1 LSSWLLHCRLLDER
15 RLRLKGVLL
24 THLHADFVSGHE
36 ELRRRLG
43 VTIFVG
49 AGAEMQVPH
58 YPVHDGE
65 QLVLSSRYA
74 MAAMTTPGH
83 TTGCVTWLLV
93 DRRDGNKPL
102 KAFTGDTLF
111 VGSVGRPDLLGS
123 VGVTPED
130 MARMMFDSLHNKLMK
145 LPDDVEVHPAHG
157 PGAVSLVSTAFRP
170 CLTTILCC
178 YCGCLT
184 VAVMVLW
191 GSLRLTVWQ
200 GHLTGVYRHQ
210 LACFPRCSPLLS
222 CALH

>member
-130 MARMMFDSLHNKLMK
+130 MARTMFESLHNKLMR

-157 PGAVSLVSTAFRP
+157 AGVNRR
-170 CLTTILCC
+170 CLSPLHLFVAA
-178 YCGCLT
+178 YLRCGC
-184 VAVMVLW
+184 
-191 GSLRLTVWQ
+191 
-200 GHLTGVYRHQ
+200 
-210 LACFPRCSPLLS
+210 CD
-222 CALH
+222 